1 MRLTPEQ
8 VTIIK
13 KVGIDTFGDT
23 ARIWLFGSRVDDHK
37 RGGYRFAY

>member
-13 KVGIDTFGDT
+13 KAGADTFGDT
-23 ARIWLFGSRVDDHK
+23 ARIWLFDL
-37 RGGYRFAY
+37 F